1 MTEGKVLVSG
11 GSQGL
16 VCMHLWALISRS
28 LLGGMVLQDPER

>member
-16 VCMHLWALISRS
+16 ACMHLWALISQS
-28 LLGGMVLQDPER
+28 PLGGMVLQDPER